1 MNYISHIINS
11 SELEN
16 IFNLPSEFKN
26 RKVEVLVIPLNEER
40 TEPNQEKSL
49 YGILGKYKN
58 NLLIKNE
65 KNAWTIAVEEKYGN
79 SWC

>member
-79 SWC
+79 S